1 MKDTHIITLSQPI
14 SLQPNGIVLVFSYYN
29 ATEGAAEDVQ
39 FKEFFVPKTIVA
51 SKPGKGH
58 CFDMSSYKYTACCTK
73 YLYISDSQIKG
84 HADNVAKGTAATGI
98 TYNNT
103 YYVLRYV
110 LGV

>member
-1 MKDTHIITLSQPI
+1 M
-14 SLQPNGIVLVFSYYN
+14 VLCWFFSYYN

-51 SKPGKGH
+51 SIPGKGH

-73 YLYISDSQIKG
+73 YLYISDNQIKG